1 MEVAVYIA
9 MLSSDAPIWNLAD
22 IPITDN
28 GSEIS
33 ADSRFDIQLCSL
45 LSTYFHSFGANFPIN
60 ISNFGY
66 QYTFCNIA
74 DIRNQYFW
82 PI

>member
-1 MEVAVYIA
+1 MKVEVAVVYY
-9 MLSSDAPIWNLAD
+9 SDAPIWNLAD

-60 ISNFGY
+60 MGY